1 MAMFRDVFPVKQES
15 ESKDADEVVAEALRT
30 LLAHGAVKENDRVL
44 ITMGDQM
51 CVSGGTN
58 SLRFVK
64 LDAAHRSR
72 YGI

>member
-1 MAMFRDVFPVKQES
+1 MDS
-15 ESKDADEVVAEALRT
+15 SDADQVVAAALRT

-51 CVSGGTN
+51 CLSGGTN
-58 SLRFVK
+58 TLRFVQ
-64 LDAAHRSR
+64 LDAQQRAR